1 MRRGSQRA
9 READGLRDEQ
19 CLADPAQQHVAC
31 HHLPPHKLP
40 ECPTASLGFRQS
52 CLLYARQSQHRSP
65 GHSSLGVRTSPATGN
80 HKYTL
85 FNQVKQKAFSTTLML
100 LHNCFV
106 LPKLKLVFLTFLPS
120 PVHCPPMHQ
129 PTFNCLFRMTCS
141 MSPML
146 SVTWPQA
153 RPSAAQSSSAGLC
166 LLLETRR
173 KEAHP
178 GRSTWGETG

>member
-1 MRRGSQRA
+1 MLPAITCHPTSCQNALQLPLVSDRA
-9 READGLRDEQ
+9 VFSMPGNLNTG
-19 CLADPAQQHVAC
+19 
-31 HHLPPHKLP
+31 HLDTALWESGPVLP
-40 ECPTASLGFRQS
+40 QGT
-52 CLLYARQSQHRSP
+52 
-65 GHSSLGVRTSPATGN
+65 TST
-80 HKYTL
+80 HYLTK
-85 FNQVKQKAFSTTLML
+85 VKQKAFSTTLML

-166 LLLETRR
+166 LLLEIRR
-173 KEAHP
+173 EEAHP